1 MARPDS
7 GLLPAVKW
15 LMLEDGGDIRVTV
28 SPMIAGP
35 QLKELLWQRC
45 YAAIATSAT
54 LRSMGSFAQFC
65 RDVGLDETELD
76 KGRVED
82 GGEVVECLSV
92 PVAFDYAQA
101 GELAIPDIGADG
113 GQAQAHT
120 AALCKYLPNILGL
133 SAELDGDIKILE
145 GGCLVLF
152 SSRRQ
157 MDEVA
162 ETIRETLPGQ
172 LLVQGELSIS
182 EMVNRHRQA
191 VDDGQGSVIFGLASF
206 AEGMDLPGN
215 YCKHVVIAKLPFA
228 VPDDPLQAAMAEW
241 IEAQGGNAF
250 RELTLPG
257 ASLRLIQACG
267 RLLRNESD
275 TGRVTILD
283 RRLLSK
289 SYGRQ
294 LLDSLPPFR
303 RLF

>member
-1 MARPDS
+1 M
-7 GLLPAVKW
+7 
-15 LMLEDGGDIRVTV
+15 
-28 SPMIAGP
+28 
-35 QLKELLWQRC
+35 
-45 YAAIATSAT
+45 
-54 LRSMGSFAQFC
+54 
-65 RDVGLDETELD
+65 
-76 KGRVED
+76 
-82 GGEVVECLSV
+82 
-92 PVAFDYAQA
+92 
-101 GELAIPDIGADG
+101 
-113 GQAQAHT
+113 
-120 AALCKYLPNILGL
+120 
-133 SAELDGDIKILE
+133 
-145 GGCLVLF
+145 LF

-162 ETIRETLPGQ
+162 ETIREDLPGQ

-241 IEAQGGNAF
+241 IESQGGNAF